1 MIDAYYCEAADDY
14 ENSNDAEYHFCNDNH
29 YRFFMI
35 REYAGWLYEM
45 NEVIRIWE

>member
-1 MIDAYYCEAADDY
+1 MIDAYFCEAANDY
-14 ENSNDAEYHFCNDNH
+14 ENSSDAEYHFCNDNH

-35 REYAGWLYEM
+35 RDYAGWLYEM